1 MKHVC
6 DAAGMKSP
14 TKTIDATVLI
24 DELKRSYK
32 KDNDAIYSLY
42 DIVSKENIAL
52 KDEISVIEQKFEKL
66 KQENSELFDENT
78 RLMLEINQRKDNLQ
92 VDDDDT
98 LKKKMTEVN
107 LLPTVLPAQPLAKA
121 PIKDVKKSNTLKKT
135 NVPKK

>member
-92 VDDDDT
+92 VDDDT
-98 LKKKMTEVN
+98 LKKKIVETN
-107 LLPTVLPAQPLAKA
+107 LLVPALPPKA
-121 PIKDVKKSNTLKKT
+121 LIKDVKNQTH
-135 NVPKK
+135 